1 MISKSPFQPYF
12 FYDSVINFERSLA
25 SLLLKIMGDCRVFC
39 SGIPDFPPVQ
49 TKVELC
55 AFQWREVGPRAPV
68 AARRV
73 VIYT

>member
-1 MISKSPFQPYF
+1 MISKSPFQPCF

-25 SLLLKIMGDCRVFC
+25 SLLLKIRGDCRVFC
-39 SGIPDFPPVQ
+39 SGIADFLPYKPRWN
-49 TKVELC
+49 C
-55 AFQWREVGPRAPV
+55 AFQWREVGPGAGV